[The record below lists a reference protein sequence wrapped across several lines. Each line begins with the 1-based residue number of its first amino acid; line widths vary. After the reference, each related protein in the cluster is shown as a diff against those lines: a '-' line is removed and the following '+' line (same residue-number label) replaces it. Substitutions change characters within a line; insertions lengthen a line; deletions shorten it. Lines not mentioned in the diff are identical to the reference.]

1 MFRSRSRIGAGLAA
15 AGALAGLPATA
26 NAQVEEL
33 PAESEVRDLTFPVL
47 DLDFEVA
54 SLDRSVRRV
63 ESSEAVRVT
72 LSADV
77 LFRFDRADL
86 SPRAR
91 QRLAQAA
98 EEIRAA
104 QPSTVTVE
112 GHTDSKGTDAY
123 NLALSRRR
131 AEAVRRALTAE
142 LGDAAPRLRA
152 FGRGESEPVVSNTT
166 PDGGDSP
173 KGRARNRRVEI
184 RIPNA

>member
-1 MFRSRSRIGAGLAA
+1 MFRSRSRFATGLAA
-15 AGALAGLPATA
+15 AGALAGLPAA
-26 NAQVEEL
+26 ADAQVEGL
-33 PAESEVRDLTFPVL
+33 PAESEVRDLTLPVL
-47 DLDFEVA
+47 DLDLEVA

-63 ESSEAVRVT
+63 EGREGVRVT

-91 QRLAQAA
+91 RRLAQAA

-131 AEAVRRALTAE
+131 AESVRRALSAE
-142 LGDAAPRLRA
+142 LGDDSPRLRA
-152 FGRGESEPVVSNTT
+152 VGRGESEPVAANTR

-173 KGRARNRRVEI
+173 KGRARNRRVEV